1 MRACLHSITAAT
13 AMVVPLQAA
22 RARRAAALKPRAPAR
37 QESALLMPQLYR
49 PGQAN
54 ASFRLRVLALW
65 LASALWQSLVCFYA
79 PMWALAP
86 GAVSRHGRALG
97 LWDVGTL
104 AYTLVVVMV
113 RPAARESKHAPAAP
127 SDTCRQLHETPGRC
141 LEATPACSARPTCS
155 MLRGGS
161 MRRARRGRGAA
172 HSADGHMQPCFNVC
186 ASWRALCQNTPLP

>member
-1 MRACLHSITAAT
+1 
-13 AMVVPLQAA
+13 
-22 RARRAAALKPRAPAR
+22 
-37 QESALLMPQLYR
+37 MPQLYR

-86 GAVSRHGRALG
+86 GAVSRRGRALG

-113 RPAARESKHAPAAP
+113 GPGCASVRDSAHAPAAP
-127 SDTCRQLHETPGRC
+127 LDTCRQPHETPCRC
-141 LEATPACSARPTCS
+141 HEATPACSARPTCRR
-155 MLRGGS
+155 LRGGS
-161 MRRARRGRGAA
+161 MRGARRGRSAA
-172 HSADGHMQPCFNVC
+172 HSAEGHMQP
-186 ASWRALCQNTPLP
+186 